1 MSIHNTIEMKMYF
14 KLTVLALFIFLA
26 CKPLAAQEPA
36 SNENTPDER
45 YRIIVTSDFPM
56 FPVTNSDPDDV
67 QSIVRFLL
75 YSNELDVEG
84 LIVSAGTF
92 DMVAEKKNMLAVL
105 DEYDKVDE
113 NLRKYDTKYPTTDAL
128 RATTYEGKGN
138 NNGINIKWGCGKQP
152 VEEIIGE
159 GKSSEASDA
168 IIAAADKPDPRPLWI
183 SVWGGPREV
192 AQAIWDV
199 RNTRNEEEL
208 EAFIGKLRI
217 YLIACQDASH
227 EWLMNEFPDLFI
239 IESRKTYHG
248 MFRSD
253 SQEWA
258 EENIINN
265 HGPLCAIY
273 PPKAMAGP
281 GVIEGDSP
289 AFMHLISANRGINNP
304 EDPTQPSWGGQY
316 KRIERTNHW
325 VDGPGESTISK
336 WKNDFQA
343 EFKERA
349 DRCIG

>member
-1 MSIHNTIEMKMYF
+1 MLIHSNTEMKLF
-14 KLTVLALFIFLA
+14 LKTTFLALFTFLPS
-26 CKPLAAQEPA
+26 KLVTAQEPT
-36 SNENTPDER
+36 STKTTTKER
-45 YRIIVTSDFPM
+45 YRIIITSDFPM

-75 YSNELDVEG
+75 YSNEFDVEG

-92 DMVAEKKNMLAVL
+92 DMVAEKKNMLAAL

-113 NLRKYDTKYPTTDAL
+113 NLRKHDIKYPTAIAL
-128 RATTYEGKGN
+128 RAITFEGKGN
-138 NNGINIKWGCGKQP
+138 NNGIKIKWGCGKQA
-152 VEEIIGE
+152 VEDIIGK
-159 GKSSEASDA
+159 GKSSEASKA
-168 IIAAADKPDPRPLWI
+168 IIAAVDKPDPRPIWI

-199 RNTRNEEEL
+199 RNTRSEKEL
-208 EAFIGKLRI
+208 KAFISKLRI

-248 MFRSD
+248 IFRSD
-253 SQEWA
+253 SQEWV

-273 PPKAMAGP
+273 PPKAIAGP

-289 AFMHLISANRGINNP
+289 AFMHLISANRGINDP
-304 EDPTQPSWGGQY
+304 EDPSQPSWGGEY
-316 KRIERTNHW
+316 KRIEGTNHW
-325 VDGPGESTISK
+325 VDGPGGSTISK
-336 WKNDFQA
+336 WKDDFQA

-349 DRCIG
+349 DWCVE